1 MDRTST
7 LLQQLAGVRLV
18 VKTHN
23 ELNLG
28 SLPAEIQAMN
38 TQNANKRHNF
48 TLNNANQVEHVLA
61 SVRMA
66 GGELEDVLVSQAD
79 LEDVFVKLVNPTS
92 SVEGK

>member
-1 MDRTST
+1 

-23 ELNLG
+23 ELNLAA
-28 SLPAEIQAMN
+28 LPVEIQAMN
-38 TQNANKRHNF
+38 TQNANKRHSF
-48 TLNNANQVEHVLA
+48 TLKNANQVEQVLA

-79 LEDVFVKLVNPTS
+79 LEDVFVKLVNTTVDTNP
-92 SVEGK
+92 VEEK

>member
-1 MDRTST
+1 
-7 LLQQLAGVRLV
+7 
-18 VKTHN
+18 
-23 ELNLG
+23 
-28 SLPAEIQAMN
+28 MN